1 MRAKILVVAFAG
13 LALCSLTLWGCS
25 GDQEKKQEKKTPTV
39 QQQLGQ
45 DAAQSVQKPLAEARK
60 AAQAE
65 TGLGMLVMCL
75 IAVSCVAVG
84 GRCAG
89 AGNRRSLKMV

>member
-1 MRAKILVVAFAG
+1 MRAKKLVVAFTG

-65 TGLGMLVMCL
+65 TGANQ
-75 IAVSCVAVG
+75 AVKDA
-84 GRCAG
+84 
-89 AGNRRSLKMV
+89 AGNVQPAAPEAGDKEKKKLEGC

>member
-1 MRAKILVVAFAG
+1 MRAKKLIVAFAG
-13 LALCSLTLWGCS
+13 LALCSLTFWGCS

-45 DAAQSVQKPLAEARK
+45 DAAQSVQKPLAEAHK

-65 TGLGMLVMCL
+65 TGANQA
-75 IAVSCVAVG
+75 IKDA
-84 GRCAG
+84 AG
-89 AGNRRSLKMV
+89 AVQPAAPEAGGKEKKKLEGC

>member
-1 MRAKILVVAFAG
+1 MRAKKLVVAFTG

-65 TGLGMLVMCL
+65 TEANQ
-75 IAVSCVAVG
+75 AVKDA
-84 GRCAG
+84 AG
-89 AGNRRSLKMV
+89 AVQPAAPEAGGKEKKRLEGC